1 MIESSILSE
10 GLKICDRDGRV
21 ATVVRVDSQ
30 LPIFSLVYDG
40 NEAVLCSG
48 ISFARLRDFCAPED
62 WTSPTQHQ
70 VLAASSGQTPQPREH
85 AISTLITRA
94 MSDPIST
101 RISILSGGLDS
112 SDILLADSWLKR
124 EPNSKDRYRMFS
136 ARNAEKAV
144 AAYFRNAGY
153 SVSDVSISQL
163 DTPHGGEWETF
174 DIRVGA
180 LAVDV
185 KNARRSPRN
194 EKSYVSHC
202 VPRFKEEK
210 RPIHSKCGTH
220 SVRIAGVLSPY
231 LGEQTLRRAGE
242 PLLFLGLT
250 EAPRLDRLDLMLV
263 EGPLRLALQQSPN
276 SYKILL
282 PPWIFDYPKREYT
295 ERDAALK
302 LIRDGEWRETK
313 SEVNVSAAVAAAAG
327 IEFISSSPLRDDHMR
342 FVLTLSARIH
352 EYGLS
357 LPVIYLTVLERF
369 LQSLLSRE
377 VFDFTYEDYV
387 SLIFPS
393 SKRTRP
399 LFIFDPLETVHNL
412 LISLSNLWKRRNSEL
427 RQMKSFQLCGLNILR
442 GKTDDDADHWKT
454 IMAYCGG
461 VNKKARE
468 AKRYA
473 PCGNTPLILGE
484 CDLCKFGR
492 LICPLCEF
500 CCLECKPQKFADI
513 ESL

>member
-10 GLKICDRDGRV
+10 GLKICDRDGRL

-30 LPIFSLVYDG
+30 LSLFSLVYDG
-40 NEAVLCSG
+40 NEAVMCSG
-48 ISFARLRDFCAPED
+48 ISFERLKDFCAPED
-62 WTSPTQHQ
+62 WTLQTQHQ
-70 VLAASSGQTPQPREH
+70 VTAASSGQPPQPTEH
-85 AISTLITRA
+85 GIRALITRA

-101 RISILSGGLDS
+101 RASILSGGLEPP
-112 SDILLADSWLKR
+112 DILLADSWLKR
-124 EPNSKDRYRMFS
+124 EPNSKDRYRMLS

-144 AAYFRNAGY
+144 AAYFRDAGY
-153 SVSDVSISQL
+153 SVSDVAISQL
-163 DTPHGGEWETF
+163 ESPHGGEWEAF

-180 LAVDV
+180 SAVDV
-185 KNARRSPRN
+185 KNARCSPVN

-210 RPIHSKCGTH
+210 RPTHSKCGTH
-220 SVRIAGVLSPY
+220 NVRIAGVLSPY
-231 LGEQTLRRAGE
+231 LGDETLLRAGE

-250 EAPRLDRLDLMLV
+250 EASRLDRLEMMLA
-263 EGPLRLALQQSPN
+263 EGPLRLALQQSPD
-276 SYKILL
+276 SFKILL
-282 PPWIFDYPKREYT
+282 PPWIFDYPKKEYT

-313 SEVNVSAAVAAAAG
+313 SDETISAAVAAAAD
-327 IEFISSSPLRDDHMR
+327 IEFSPSAPLRDDHMR

-352 EYGLS
+352 KYGLS
-357 LPVIYLTVLERF
+357 LPVLYLTVLERF
-369 LQSLLSRE
+369 LQSLLSQE
-377 VFDFTYEDYV
+377 IVDFIYDDYV
-387 SLIFPS
+387 SLIFPT

-427 RQMKSFQLCGLNILR
+427 RQMKSFQLRGLNILR
-442 GKTDDDADHWKT
+442 GKTDEAADDWKT

-461 VNKKARE
+461 VNKKASE

-500 CCLECKPQKFADI
+500 CCLECKSKKADI